1 MVATTESPPADIVT
15 ISLDPLSGI
24 VSVDV
29 KLSPPLEVVDDIVM
43 LVGGL
48 ELEVSEVVDVPV
60 AVLGGR
66 GLDLGVAGGPL
77 GSVVFRVGH
86 PEDPAS
92 RRTGQ

>member
-1 MVATTESPPADIVT
+1 MESPPADMVT
-15 ISLDPLSGI
+15 ISLDPLSEI

-43 LVGGL
+43 LEVGAL

-60 AVLGGR
+60 AVLGSR
-66 GLDLGVAGGPL
+66 GLDLGVAGGPI